1 MNSKPKNSLDYSE
14 AQLFQYSDNTVIDVE
29 TEKEEDNSSSK
40 YVLIKHDYYSSDSD
54 HGREM
59 MNVFISGLCDSQFD
73 RIVIYLVDR
82 GTALLNKDNPLFTDM
97 KRLVNKAEIVIADE
111 ESASQY
117 DINLSDNPKVITRSF
132 RSIAE
137 DLIYLSDLLV
147 LE

>member
-29 TEKEEDNSSSK
+29 TEKEENNSSSK

-59 MNVFISGLCDSQFD
+59 MSAFISCLCESQFD

-117 DINLSDNPKVITRSF
+117 GLNLSDNPKVITRSF

-137 DLIYLSDLLV
+137 DLIYLSDILV